1 MTASKRS
8 IKSDLKK
15 VDAYKLKPSDYDDAP
30 ELTDEQLAN
39 AVVKRRG
46 RPPLSGESKSQVT
59 LRIDTDV
66 LASYRGTGEGWQGRI
81 NADLRKARKL
91 A

>member
-15 VDAYKLKPSDYDDAP
+15 VDAYRLKPSDYDDAP
-30 ELTDEQLAN
+30 ELTDEQLAG

-46 RPPLSGESKSQVT
+46 RPPLSGEAKSQVT
-59 LRIDTDV
+59 LRLDADV
-66 LASYRGTGEGWQGRI
+66 LSSYRATGEGWQGRI

>member
-1 MTASKRS
+1 MPASKRN

-15 VDAYKLKPSDYDDAP
+15 VDAYKLKPSDYDEAP
-30 ELTDEQLAN
+30 EWTPEDFAQ

-46 RPPLSGESKSQVT
+46 RPPLSGEAKSQVT

-66 LASYRGTGEGWQGRI
+66 LSAYRATGEGWQARI